1 MQADGAG
8 AVNLLSRASA
18 LLSGGDRDRAE
29 ILCELGVAQWTC
41 GDSAAARETF
51 GEALAVSDKA
61 GNGLS
66 LRAELERSY
75 IELFM
80 DPSADPAGLVEA
92 AQRAIPTFEQ
102 AGDDRALGRAWRMIG
117 YVRGSMEG
125 RLADWLEAS
134 ERARAYYR
142 RSGWSSAGCLAELAS
157 ALFSGPTPVPA
168 GIDRCEQ
175 LLRETTDRLGKANVL
190 VFLGGLH
197 ALGGR
202 FEDGFALIDDANEI
216 YRDLGELYA
225 HADNSVR
232 LVGRIHRLAG
242 DPENAE
248 RAFREC
254 CETFERI
261 RDKAAL
267 STVAC
272 ELGQALYA
280 QGRYAEAAEWG
291 RLGELEAPTGDVVAQ
306 FCWRG
311 LRGRL
316 LAREGR
322 IGEGE
327 ALVSEAVSIVERTD
341 ALTHRA
347 EVLLDHAEVLCLGDR
362 QAEAAR
368 RIEQALELF
377 ERKGN
382 ELSAHGARSLL
393 GEKAPA

>member
-1 MQADGAG
+1 M
-8 AVNLLSRASA
+8 NLLTRASA
-18 LLSGGDRDRAE
+18 LLPGEDRLRAE
-29 ILCELGVAQWTC
+29 ILCELGVAQWTS
-41 GDSAAARETF
+41 GDSLAAREAF
-51 GEALAVSDKA
+51 DEASDTA
-61 GNGLS
+61 GKVLS
-66 LRAELERSY
+66 LRAGLERSY
-75 IELFM
+75 IELFT
-80 DPSADPAGLVEA
+80 DPAVEPALLVEA
-92 AQRAIPTFEQ
+92 VQRAIPTFEE

-117 YVRGSMEG
+117 YVYGSMEG

-134 ERARAYYR
+134 ERAREYYR
-142 RSGWSSAGCLAELAS
+142 RSGWSAAGCLAELAS
-157 ALFSGPTPVPA
+157 AIFSGPTPVPE

-175 LLRETTDRLGKANVL
+175 LLRETTDRLGEANVL
-190 VFLGGLH
+190 VFLGGLQ

-202 FEDGFALIDDANEI
+202 FEDGVALIEDGDEI
-216 YRDLGELYA
+216 YRELGEVYA

-242 DPENAE
+242 NPEEAE

-254 CETFERI
+254 CETFERVH
-261 RDKAAL
+261 DKAAL

-280 QGRYAEAAEWG
+280 RERYAEAVEWG

-306 FCWRG
+306 FSWRG
-311 LRGRL
+311 IRGRL
-316 LAREGR
+316 LARDGR
-322 IGEGE
+322 MREGE
-327 ALVSEAVSIVERTD
+327 ALVLEAIKIVERTD
-341 ALTHRA
+341 ALTHRG
-347 EVLLDHAEVLCLGDR
+347 EVLLDHAEVLRLCDR

-393 GEKAPA
+393 AEMTLA